1 MLPTVVPSYRR
12 YRRTVVTVVPSYR
25 PFPLPSRAVARYV
38 SSVNLGPTITAAALG
53 AALAGCGGEPDL
65 AAAGNLPAV
74 GRAPETATVLRVPRE
89 GGAARLY
96 RVPTLEPSAWKLD
109 AKLPPLERTLGTDA
123 EQGFVFLLDKKRN
136 VVALDLETRRIRPS
150 LEHVR
155 LATVGPDGA
164 LYAVDTAGN
173 VVRVVRRTPVRFRNK
188 LQGTAQELSATMG
201 GMLVARL
208 AGDQPRLEV
217 LGSDRPPATFP
228 VAEGRQALSFWGDLV
243 AVAADSAVVVYEIEG
258 DSDGDRDRVSIP
270 VSGDAKAVM
279 FSPSGHRIYVARATD
294 GLLVLDRVSG
304 QELLEIDLP
313 GPAVGLSGDR
323 YGQWVLVRPATG
335 DSAWVV
341 DIGTGRHAGT
351 VEVEWDADL
360 PAILSPNTLLTRRGK
375 DLVAL
380 DLSRDGFPPRGRV
393 EGGAGDGWLPLA
405 WHPAEDED
413 VPADADSAALAA
425 AADSAA
431 KARSVY
437 LQVSSSQNPAWAEE
451 LSQKLKAAGLPASVL
466 KPARTDEAYRVVLGP
481 YATREQ
487 AEETGRGIGMPSF
500 VVTTQESKS
509 Q

>member
-1 MLPTVVPSYRR
+1 M
-12 YRRTVVTVVPSYR
+12 
-25 PFPLPSRAVARYV
+25 
-38 SSVNLGPTITAAALG
+38 IAAALS

-74 GRAPETATVLRVPRE
+74 GRGIELATLLRVPE
-89 GGAARLY
+89 GGGAVRLY

-109 AKLPPLERTLGTDA
+109 EKLPPLERTLGTDPV
-123 EQGFVFLLDKKRN
+123 QGFVFLLDKKRN
-136 VVALDLETRRIRPS
+136 VLALDLETRRLRPS
-150 LEHVR
+150 LEQVR
-155 LATVGPDGA
+155 QATVGPDGA
-164 LYAVDTAGN
+164 LYAVDTASN
-173 VVRVVRRTPVRFRNK
+173 VVQVVRRTPVRFRNK
-188 LQGTAQELSATMG
+188 LQGTPSELHGTMG

-208 AGDQPRLEV
+208 AGDKPRLEV

-228 VAEGRQALSFWGDLV
+228 VADGRQSLSFWGDLV
-243 AVAADSAVVVYEIEG
+243 AVASDTAVVLYEVEG
-258 DSDGDRDRVSIP
+258 DSDGDRDRLSIP

-279 FSPSGHRIYVARATD
+279 FSPSGHRIYVATASE

-304 QELLEIDLP
+304 QELFEVDLP

-323 YGQWVLVRPATG
+323 YGQWVLVRPAAG

-341 DIGTGRHAGT
+341 DVGKGRHVGT
-351 VEVEWDADL
+351 VAVMWDSDL
-360 PAILSPNTLLTRRGK
+360 PAIVSPSTLLTRRGK
-375 DLVAL
+375 DVVAL
-380 DLSRDGFPPRGRV
+380 DLSREGFPMRGRI
-393 EGGAGDGWLPLA
+393 EGGAGDRWLPLA
-405 WHPAEDED
+405 WHPPQEEN
-413 VPADADSAALAA
+413 VPMDADSAALAA

-431 KARSVY
+431 RATSVY

-466 KPARTDEAYRVVLGP
+466 KPARSDEAYRVVLGP

-500 VVTTQESKS
+500 VVTTQDSPS